1 MPLESTLNTWFW
13 FAFTQF
19 SLQSYFYGY
28 AWVDETLLCLCD
40 QRWYPNSRRKIF
52 SGKAATNVQMT
63 YVSTQHNTEMAFSV
77 WFFFPSITQLTIDF
91 LTAKTLKWQNR
102 FFKTFS
108 VIKNGCLDAEG
119 EFLKGNVAFH
129 FLSSTTQL
137 KEKCVEIK
145 SLEFHLV
152 HHPLSK
158 IYLKNLDFTDN
169 F

>member
-1 MPLESTLNTWFW
+1 MRLFCVYVTKDG
-13 FAFTQF
+13 TQIQGEKF
-19 SLQSYFYGY
+19 SLEKQPLMFK
-28 AWVDETLLCLCD
+28 WHM
-40 QRWYPNSRRKIF
+40 YPLNIIQKWLFQFDFF
-52 SGKAATNVQMT
+52 S
-63 YVSTQHNTEMAFSV
+63 
-77 WFFFPSITQLTIDF
+77 SITQLTIDF

-102 FFKTFS
+102 FSKTFS

-152 HHPLSK
+152 HHPLSN
-158 IYLKNLDFTDN
+158 IYLKILDFTDN